1 MSEDYLWDRS
11 GEPDPEVERLEKS
24 LAVLRE
30 DAPAP
35 VLVAGAPRPRRMRSW
50 LWAAATA
57 AAAAVVAVAV
67 WMAVRP
73 AENGWAVIPVEGAP
87 RVGAST
93 LGERGSLAVGQWL
106 ETDGASRARIAVGLI
121 GEVEVGP
128 NTRVGLVASRPLE
141 YRLELE
147 RGEIH
152 ARIWAPPRL
161 FFVNTPAAVAIDL
174 GCVYTLEVADSGA
187 GELRVDSGWV
197 QLDAG
202 DRVAV
207 VPAGAA
213 AVMRPVVG
221 PGAPYY
227 LDASQEFRL
236 ALERVDFGDAAGRAQ
251 ALATLLAE
259 ARPRDGLT
267 LLSLVARLAPAER
280 ARLYDRLAVLLPP
293 PPGVTREGIVGGDAR
308 MVDEWWSRLG
318 IVHPEKSTRSTIPLR

>member
-1 MSEDYLWDRS
+1 MNDDYLWDRS
-11 GEPDPEVERLEKS
+11 GKPDPEVERLEKTLS
-24 LAVLRE
+24 VLRE

-35 VLVAGAPRPRRMRSW
+35 VFVVERPAPRRARVW
-50 LWAAATA
+50 LWAAAA
-57 AAAAVVAVAV
+57 VAAAVVLVIV
-67 WMAVRP
+67 LWNVVRP
-73 AENGWAVIPVEGAP
+73 PAEGWAVMPVEGAP
-87 RVGAST
+87 RVGSSA
-93 LGERGSLAVGQWL
+93 LGDRGSLAVGQWL
-106 ETDGASRARIAVGLI
+106 ETDDASRARIAVGMI

-128 NTRVGLVASRPLE
+128 NSRVGLVASRPLE

-174 GCVYTLEVADSGA
+174 GCVYTLEVDDSGA

-202 DRVAV
+202 ERVAV

-213 AVMRPVVG
+213 AVMRPEVG

-227 LDASQEFRL
+227 LDASVEFRR
-236 ALERVDFGDAAGRAQ
+236 ALERVDFGAAAARTD

-267 LLSLVARLAPAER
+267 LLSLLARLTADER

-293 PPGVTREGIVGGDAR
+293 PPGVTREGIVRGDER
-308 MVDEWWSRLG
+308 MVDEWWTRLG
-318 IVHPEKSTRSTIPLR
+318 VVHPEKSPRRPTPLR

>member
-1 MSEDYLWDRS
+1 MSEGYLWDRS
-11 GEPDPEVERLEKS
+11 GKPDPEVERLEKT

-35 VLVAGAPRPRRMRSW
+35 EFAAGASRPRRVRTW
-50 LWAAATA
+50 LWAAATV
-57 AAAAVVAVAV
+57 AAAVVLTLVMWNV
-67 WMAVRP
+67 LRP
-73 AENGWAVIPVEGAP
+73 PASGWAVARIEGAP
-87 RVGAST
+87 RVGSIG

-106 ETDGASRARIAVGLI
+106 ETDDASRARIAVGMI

-128 NTRVGLVASRPLE
+128 NSRVGLVASRPLE

-174 GCVYTLEVADSGA
+174 GCVYTLEVTDSGA

-202 DRVAV
+202 ERVAV

-213 AVMRPVVG
+213 AVMRPDVG

-227 LDASQEFRL
+227 LDATEAFRE
-236 ALERVDFGDAAGRAQ
+236 ALKRVDFGDAAARAE
-251 ALATLLAE
+251 ALAALLVE

-267 LLSLVARLAPAER
+267 LLSLLPRLRPEER
-280 ARLYDRLAVLLPP
+280 ARLYDRLAALLPP
-293 PPGVTREGIVGGDAR
+293 PHGVTREGIVRGDAR
-308 MVDEWWSRLG
+308 MVDEWWTRLG
-318 IVHPEKSTRSTIPLR
+318 IVHPEKSPRRSTPPR

>member
-11 GEPDPEVERLEKS
+11 GKPDPEVERLEKT

-35 VLVAGAPRPRRMRSW
+35 PLVAGESRPRRTRVW
-50 LWAAATA
+50 LWIAATA
-57 AAAAVVAVAV
+57 AAAVVLAVVV
-67 WMAVRP
+67 WNAVRP
-73 AENGWAVIPVEGAP
+73 PAGGWAVARVDGAP
-87 RVGAST
+87 RLGSNE

-106 ETDGASRARIAVGLI
+106 ETDDASRARIAVGMI

-128 NTRVGLVASRPLE
+128 NSRVGLVASRPLE

-174 GCVYTLEVADSGA
+174 GCVYTLEVADSGD

-202 DRVAV
+202 ERVAV

-213 AVMRPVVG
+213 AVMRPQVG

-227 LDASQEFRL
+227 LDASEAFRR
-236 ALERVDFGDAAGRAQ
+236 ALERVDFGDAAARAE

-267 LLSLVARLAPAER
+267 LLSLLARLAPEER
-280 ARLYDRLAVLLPP
+280 ARLYDRLAALLPP
-293 PPGVTREGIVGGDAR
+293 PPGVTREGIVRGDAR
-308 MVDEWWSRLG
+308 MLDQWWTQLG
-318 IVHPEKSTRSTIPLR
+318 VVRPDKSPRISAPLR